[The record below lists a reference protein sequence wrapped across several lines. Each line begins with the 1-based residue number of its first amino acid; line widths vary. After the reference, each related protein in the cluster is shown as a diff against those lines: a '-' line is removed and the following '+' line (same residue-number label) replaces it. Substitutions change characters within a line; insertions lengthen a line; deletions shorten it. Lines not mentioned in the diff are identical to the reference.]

1 MREQTIGGARLALA
15 FARAHHPEINLSL
28 IGGAYASLS
37 GSQHEGM
44 DNHMDAALHP
54 AVIIVDAVFTREAEI
69 ARRLAQRQ
77 GRSHV

>member
-1 MREQTIGGARLALA
+1 MSR
-15 FARAHHPEINLSL
+15 

-37 GSQHEGM
+37 VSQHEGM
-44 DNHMDAALHP
+44 DNNMDASLGP
-54 AVIIVDAVFTREAEI
+54 TVSIVDAVFLREAEI